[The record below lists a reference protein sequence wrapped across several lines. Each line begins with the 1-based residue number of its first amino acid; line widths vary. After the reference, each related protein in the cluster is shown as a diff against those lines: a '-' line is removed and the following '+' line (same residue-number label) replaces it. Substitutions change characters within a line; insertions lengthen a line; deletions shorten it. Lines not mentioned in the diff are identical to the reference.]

1 MIAVSV
7 FGLETHDDDIFRAY
21 QLATRHMFAG
31 SQRILRCRGVCA
43 RKEQRLSHQRHGG
56 GRSFRRALVAKNGRE
71 RRGLSRMLSA
81 WHHDG
86 IARALLGWRTDL
98 LSIAGASFSSSV
110 SAQLATQCDVACNP
124 ADAWRKRV
132 ITKRNPDRCRNRAAH
147 RGVG

>member
-7 FGLETHDDDIFRAY
+7 FGLETHDDDVFRAY

-71 RRGLSRMLSA
+71 RRGLSRILPA
-81 WHHDG
+81 WHHHG
-86 IARALLGWRTDL
+86 IARAWLGWRTDRF
-98 LSIAGASFSSSV
+98 SVAGASFASSWNARIGAALHLLRDGLPGFSSLHIV
-110 SAQLATQCDVACNP
+110 VGEQVPKTLAIREPV
-124 ADAWRKRV
+124 
-132 ITKRNPDRCRNRAAH
+132 
-147 RGVG
+147 